1 MNQKEIGSFLKK
13 LRNEK
18 KLTQAELAEIMNVS
32 DKTVS
37 RWERGSN
44 MPDISMIIE
53 LADFYDVNIRE
64 ILEGEKRSENMDKD
78 VKETAIMVADYESNE
93 KKKILILQQIFAWL
107 GLISLIAH
115 TILKYTVTVMSS
127 TVEATSGFLLGL
139 GTGCMVVIIIFGGKY
154 MSKIAAFKKKLDIK
168 NEVKDF
174 VLFCVN

>member
-64 ILEGEKRSENMDKD
+64 ILEGERRSENMDRD

-93 KKKILILQQIFAWL
+93 KKKILILQQVFAWL
-107 GLISLIAH
+107 GLISLISH
-115 TILKYTVTVMSS
+115 TILKYNVTVMSS
-127 TVEATSGFLLGL
+127 TVEAISGFLLGL
-139 GTGCMVVIIIFGGKY
+139 GAGCMVVIIIFGSKY
-154 MSKIAAFKKKLDIK
+154 MSKIAAFKKSLTAKTK
-168 NEVKDF
+168 
-174 VLFCVN
+174 